1 MSETN
6 LSNIFNPPAGTF
18 RAVFLYV
25 GQGEATLL
33 LVPDGNDHIPVLI
46 DINKDEENS
55 GVDVAEL
62 LKGKIDNNE
71 LIFINTHPHDDHID
85 GIEELNE
92 AVGIKQVWH
101 SGHKPSQKYGDAFKK
116 LEKVLK
122 SIGESNIFYLRGT
135 NDLNA
140 LHTNREKTSKTTIK
154 LGDIDFHV
162 FSPAKYVCDDVDNE
176 TPEQRRQKIHEECGV
191 IQFSYAGKSI
201 LITGDA
207 DKKAWERITEYF
219 GDDLKSDIFS
229 APHHGSRTAFK
240 EAEDDEDPY
249 TKHLEKISPE
259 FIVISAP
266 KQTESP
272 HDHPH
277 DDAMS
282 QYEKFVTKDNIL
294 HLGKN
299 RESVIVDIDSS
310 GNISFNSS
318 TKDISSKKIE
328 PSDILYSTP
337 AKSKPYC
344 SYL

>member
-1 MSETN
+1 MPETD

-18 RAVFLYV
+18 RAAFLYV
-25 GQGEATLL
+25 GQGESTLL
-33 LVPDGNDHIPVLI
+33 LVPNGNNHIPVLI
-46 DINKDEENS
+46 DINKDEGNG
-55 GVDVAEL
+55 GVDVAGI
-62 LKGKIDNNE
+62 LKEKIANNE

-85 GIEELNE
+85 GIEEVNE
-92 AVGIKQVWH
+92 TVGIKQVWH

-122 SIGESNIFYLRGT
+122 NVGESNIFYLRGT

-140 LHTNREKTSKTTIK
+140 LHTDREETSKITVK
-154 LGDIDFHV
+154 LGEIDFHV

-176 TPEQRRQKIHEECGV
+176 TPEQRKQRIHEECGV
-191 IQFSYAGKSI
+191 MQFSYAGKSI

-219 GDDLKSDIFS
+219 GDDLKSDVFS

-240 EAEDDEDPY
+240 ESENDEAPY
-249 TKHLEKISPE
+249 TKHLEKISPD
-259 FIVISAP
+259 FVVISAP

-310 GNISFNSS
+310 GNIEIQNGKNKNKSQ
-318 TKDISSKKIE
+318 T
-328 PSDILYSTP
+328 PSPHSPRTSP
-337 AKSKPYC
+337 VVKGGPYC
-344 SYL
+344 SNI